1 MIPRS
6 SRARHPWKDETNRL
20 SVRPSSRAMRLDF
33 PRHDFHTL
41 RRGALPATPADRSFA
56 RLPPRPPR

>member
-33 PRHDFHTL
+33 PRHDFHTAPT
-41 RRGALPATPADRSFA
+41 R
-56 RLPPRPPR
+56 RPPGDSR